1 MTTEET
7 DVGAANPL
15 IKPDR
20 AGPSPKKPTQ
30 TPSVRRSIGEW
41 ENSRGD
47 GVKTATSTT
56 FTVSPNKLAAPLRAN
71 LRTTLPSERVDKRR
85 GSVEAAGGSPR
96 LTKEVNRTPSDRVK
110 EGRLWLQ
117 RAKTHLGESRNLR
130 SDIKAG
136 ITLAVETLYQIIK
149 DGATE
154 MGPEVR
160 NHNSSRPV
168 TEDKG
173 TQIGEM
179 EERGAIMAKEDGEDL
194 KRMLREQ
201 GEKIDQTQRE
211 MVSLRDT
218 IASQAASQ
226 AHTYASVAAAQP
238 RRHAAERSALHSIVI
253 TSKDESHTGDQRSK
267 LATDELHLTAQAKG
281 ISVALVQEPY
291 VGRTGVMKQSPGTQV
306 IQCSLNR
313 QKPVKAAI
321 VIFGS
326 SLEVIHD
333 PQLVTENIVA
343 VLLKVGQLSIGVLSV
358 YFEGDQEL
366 HPYLSALQHTTH
378 KLHTNNI
385 LVGGDV
391 NAWSQWWGSVSEN
404 HRGAE
409 YCSFLHEQDFQI
421 LNSGQTPT
429 FEIYRGDRWCTSI
442 VDVTACSLS
451 LLGKMEEWRVERGL
465 TSSDHNAITFSMRL
479 EKALEPL
486 RPVSTRIYNTRKA
499 KWSDFGS
506 HLKANLHEKQITK
519 VRISNALGP
528 EDLENILEEYTNAIH
543 RSCDEAIPKL
553 GSPRY
558 SAKPPWWNSTLDLL
572 KKDAVRKK
580 RRIRN
585 AAAHRRE
592 YTIEIYVTA
601 KNKYTLAATE
611 AATASWREFCT
622 RQDRESMWDGIY
634 RVLRKTA
641 RRQENTLLRNTAAQ
655 LITTEYARL
664 EDWTPETLETHRV
677 TGPQIYTDGSKIEG
691 KVGAALTWW
700 EGGKESM
707 SSTFGL
713 EPHNT
718 VFQSEMYA
726 LFRAVRLA
734 KESRAASISILSDSR
749 SSLDLLKRPS
759 VTHHLALQIKSCLSE
774 IREEGRKVRLFW
786 LKAHVGTAGNERADE
801 LAKQAAL
808 TKETADYDKVP
819 VSYVRRKIRE
829 GTVKKWQARY
839 ESSSTGAVTK
849 VFFPDVLA
857 AKRILRDTVLTPA
870 HTQILTGHGGFA
882 AYLHR
887 FHLKNSPSCVCDQS
901 CEETVWHLLFEC
913 PSGAHDGRDCKN
925 RAEGKEPTCI
935 NCKGAQ
941 KKGSDLAHTA
951 FSEDCQERQKWDGIA
966 RSRRSKLA
974 TDELHLTAQAKG
986 ISVALVQEP
995 YVGRTGVMKQSPGTQ
1010 VIQCSLNRQKPVKAA
1025 IVIFGSSLEVIHD
1038 PQLVT
1043 ENIVAVLL
1051 KVGQLSIGVLSVY
1064 FEGDQELHPYLSALQ
1079 HTTHKLHTNNILVGG
1094 DVNAW
1099 SQWWGSVSENHRGA
1113 EYCSFLHEQ
1122 DFQILNSGQTPT
1134 FEIYRGDRWCTSI
1147 VDVTACSLSLLGK
1160 MEEWRVE
1167 RGLTS
1172 SDHNAITFSMRLE
1185 KALEPL
1191 RPVSTRIYNTRKA
1204 KWSDFSSHLKA
1215 NLTEKEITKVRISNA
1230 LGPEDLENILEEYTN
1245 AIHRSCDE
1253 AIPKLGS
1260 PKYSAKPPWWNS
1272 TLDLLKKDAVRK
1284 KRRIRNAA
1292 AHRREYTIEIYVTA
1306 KNKYTLAATEAATA
1320 SWREFCTRQDRESM
1334 WDGIYRVL
1342 RKTARRQENTLLR
1355 NTAAQLITTEY
1366 ARLEDWTPETLET
1379 HRVTGPQIYTDG
1391 SKIEGKVGAALTWWE
1406 GGKESM
1412 SSTFGLEPHNT
1423 VFQSEMYAL
1432 FRAVRLAKESRAASI
1447 SILSDSRSS
1456 LDLLKRPS
1464 VTHHLALQIKSC
1476 LSEIREEGRK
1486 VRLFWLKAHVGT
1498 AGNERADE
1506 LAKQAALTKET
1517 ADYDKVPVSYVRR
1530 KIREGTVKKWQART
1544 RRLRSISPPL
1554 PSQEQ
1559 SLVRL
1564 RPELRGNSLAPALRM
1579 PKVLP

>member
-1 MTTEET
+1 
-7 DVGAANPL
+7 
-15 IKPDR
+15 
-20 AGPSPKKPTQ
+20 
-30 TPSVRRSIGEW
+30 
-41 ENSRGD
+41 
-47 GVKTATSTT
+47 
-56 FTVSPNKLAAPLRAN
+56 
-71 LRTTLPSERVDKRR
+71 
-85 GSVEAAGGSPR
+85 
-96 LTKEVNRTPSDRVK
+96 
-110 EGRLWLQ
+110 
-117 RAKTHLGESRNLR
+117 
-130 SDIKAG
+130 
-136 ITLAVETLYQIIK
+136 
-149 DGATE
+149 
-154 MGPEVR
+154 
-160 NHNSSRPV
+160 
-168 TEDKG
+168 
-173 TQIGEM
+173 
-179 EERGAIMAKEDGEDL
+179 
-194 KRMLREQ
+194 
-201 GEKIDQTQRE
+201 
-211 MVSLRDT
+211 
-218 IASQAASQ
+218 
-226 AHTYASVAAAQP
+226 
-238 RRHAAERSALHSIVI
+238 
-253 TSKDESHTGDQRSK
+253 
-267 LATDELHLTAQAKG
+267 
-281 ISVALVQEPY
+281 
-291 VGRTGVMKQSPGTQV
+291 MKQSPGTQV

-343 VLLKVGQLSIGVLSV
+343 VMLK
-358 YFEGDQEL
+358 
-366 HPYLSALQHTTH
+366 
-378 KLHTNNI
+378 
-385 LVGGDV
+385 
-391 NAWSQWWGSVSEN
+391 
-404 HRGAE
+404 
-409 YCSFLHEQDFQI
+409 DFQI

-506 HLKANLHEKQITK
+506 HLKANLTEKEITK

-528 EDLENILEEYTNAIH
+528 EDLEHILEEYTNAIH

-553 GSPRY
+553 GSPKY

-870 HTQILTGHGGFA
+870 HTQILTGHGGFS

-913 PSGAHDGRDCKN
+913 PRS
-925 RAEGKEPTCI
+925 
-935 NCKGAQ
+935 
-941 KKGSDLAHTA
+941 TA
-951 FSEDCQERQKWDGIA
+951 RLKFIQVNLQ
-966 RSRRSKLA
+966 RSKLA

-1051 KVGQLSIGVLSVY
+1051 K
-1064 FEGDQELHPYLSALQ
+1064 
-1079 HTTHKLHTNNILVGG
+1079 
-1094 DVNAW
+1094 
-1099 SQWWGSVSENHRGA
+1099 
-1113 EYCSFLHEQ
+1113 

-1191 RPVSTRIYNTRKA
+1191 RPVSTRIYNTRK
-1204 KWSDFSSHLKA
+1204 LTLP
-1215 NLTEKEITKVRISNA
+1215 NLT
-1230 LGPEDLENILEEYTN
+1230 
-1245 AIHRSCDE
+1245 
-1253 AIPKLGS
+1253 
-1260 PKYSAKPPWWNS
+1260 
-1272 TLDLLKKDAVRK
+1272 
-1284 KRRIRNAA
+1284 
-1292 AHRREYTIEIYVTA
+1292 
-1306 KNKYTLAATEAATA
+1306 
-1320 SWREFCTRQDRESM
+1320 
-1334 WDGIYRVL
+1334 
-1342 RKTARRQENTLLR
+1342 
-1355 NTAAQLITTEY
+1355 
-1366 ARLEDWTPETLET
+1366 
-1379 HRVTGPQIYTDG
+1379 
-1391 SKIEGKVGAALTWWE
+1391 
-1406 GGKESM
+1406 
-1412 SSTFGLEPHNT
+1412 
-1423 VFQSEMYAL
+1423 
-1432 FRAVRLAKESRAASI
+1432 
-1447 SILSDSRSS
+1447 
-1456 LDLLKRPS
+1456 
-1464 VTHHLALQIKSC
+1464 
-1476 LSEIREEGRK
+1476 
-1486 VRLFWLKAHVGT
+1486 
-1498 AGNERADE
+1498 
-1506 LAKQAALTKET
+1506 
-1517 ADYDKVPVSYVRR
+1517 
-1530 KIREGTVKKWQART
+1530 
-1544 RRLRSISPPL
+1544 
-1554 PSQEQ
+1554 
-1559 SLVRL
+1559 
-1564 RPELRGNSLAPALRM
+1564 
-1579 PKVLP
+1579 

>member
-1 MTTEET
+1 MT
-7 DVGAANPL
+7 
-15 IKPDR
+15 
-20 AGPSPKKPTQ
+20 AGT
-30 TPSVRRSIGEW
+30 
-41 ENSRGD
+41 
-47 GVKTATSTT
+47 
-56 FTVSPNKLAAPLRAN
+56 
-71 LRTTLPSERVDKRR
+71 
-85 GSVEAAGGSPR
+85 
-96 LTKEVNRTPSDRVK
+96 
-110 EGRLWLQ
+110 
-117 RAKTHLGESRNLR
+117 
-130 SDIKAG
+130 
-136 ITLAVETLYQIIK
+136 
-149 DGATE
+149 
-154 MGPEVR
+154 
-160 NHNSSRPV
+160 
-168 TEDKG
+168 
-173 TQIGEM
+173 
-179 EERGAIMAKEDGEDL
+179 
-194 KRMLREQ
+194 
-201 GEKIDQTQRE
+201 
-211 MVSLRDT
+211 
-218 IASQAASQ
+218 
-226 AHTYASVAAAQP
+226 
-238 RRHAAERSALHSIVI
+238 
-253 TSKDESHTGDQRSK
+253 RSK

-506 HLKANLHEKQITK
+506 HLKANLTEKEITK

-528 EDLENILEEYTNAIH
+528 EDLENILEEYTSAIH

-553 GSPRY
+553 GSPKY

-913 PSGAHDGRDCKN
+913 PRIIFRGHYWIKTPI
-925 RAEGKEPTCI
+925 K
-935 NCKGAQ
+935 
-941 KKGSDLAHTA
+941 
-951 FSEDCQERQKWDGIA
+951 A
-966 RSRRSKLA
+966 R
-974 TDELHLTAQAKG
+974 
-986 ISVALVQEP
+986 
-995 YVGRTGVMKQSPGTQ
+995 
-1010 VIQCSLNRQKPVKAA
+1010 N
-1025 IVIFGSSLEVIHD
+1025 
-1038 PQLVT
+1038 
-1043 ENIVAVLL
+1043 N
-1051 KVGQLSIGVLSVY
+1051 
-1064 FEGDQELHPYLSALQ
+1064 
-1079 HTTHKLHTNNILVGG
+1079 TN
-1094 DVNAW
+1094 
-1099 SQWWGSVSENHRGA
+1099 
-1113 EYCSFLHEQ
+1113 
-1122 DFQILNSGQTPT
+1122 
-1134 FEIYRGDRWCTSI
+1134 
-1147 VDVTACSLSLLGK
+1147 
-1160 MEEWRVE
+1160 
-1167 RGLTS
+1167 
-1172 SDHNAITFSMRLE
+1172 
-1185 KALEPL
+1185 
-1191 RPVSTRIYNTRKA
+1191 
-1204 KWSDFSSHLKA
+1204 
-1215 NLTEKEITKVRISNA
+1215 
-1230 LGPEDLENILEEYTN
+1230 
-1245 AIHRSCDE
+1245 
-1253 AIPKLGS
+1253 
-1260 PKYSAKPPWWNS
+1260 
-1272 TLDLLKKDAVRK
+1272 
-1284 KRRIRNAA
+1284 
-1292 AHRREYTIEIYVTA
+1292 
-1306 KNKYTLAATEAATA
+1306 
-1320 SWREFCTRQDRESM
+1320 CTRE
-1334 WDGIYRVL
+1334 
-1342 RKTARRQENTLLR
+1342 
-1355 NTAAQLITTEY
+1355 
-1366 ARLEDWTPETLET
+1366 
-1379 HRVTGPQIYTDG
+1379 
-1391 SKIEGKVGAALTWWE
+1391 
-1406 GGKESM
+1406 
-1412 SSTFGLEPHNT
+1412 
-1423 VFQSEMYAL
+1423 
-1432 FRAVRLAKESRAASI
+1432 
-1447 SILSDSRSS
+1447 
-1456 LDLLKRPS
+1456 
-1464 VTHHLALQIKSC
+1464 
-1476 LSEIREEGRK
+1476 
-1486 VRLFWLKAHVGT
+1486 
-1498 AGNERADE
+1498 
-1506 LAKQAALTKET
+1506 
-1517 ADYDKVPVSYVRR
+1517 
-1530 KIREGTVKKWQART
+1530 
-1544 RRLRSISPPL
+1544 
-1554 PSQEQ
+1554 
-1559 SLVRL
+1559 
-1564 RPELRGNSLAPALRM
+1564 
-1579 PKVLP
+1579 